1 MDGVIKMYSKMNM
14 QKSLIPEERKNCKK
28 AVLFCLSNGRSY
40 TLYDTTYKTK
50 ESKKEDLVV
59 IWVPESVPLK
69 SKMIYASSKDAIQK
83 LTEISKNYKQAKLEF
98 KAHAPAISLECKP
111 L

>member
-1 MDGVIKMYSKMNM
+1 MLRGKC
-14 QKSLIPEERKNCKK
+14 EEIQLKK
-28 AVLFCLSNGRSY
+28 YTPFQDESTGELPDKDCSY